1 MFSEK
6 IKKFYVKLADNS
18 EFKEALVKF
27 ELKDKN
33 DLSEK
38 IIEKIIR
45 EVVLPLSKK
54 YGYDFSEKELLEF
67 EYLNAV
73 PAEKLSV
80 DNLQNISGGGG
91 LLSLLTPILSVASL
105 ATPSGAATSPTADL
119 QSISLVQQVATP
131 SNFSTFSS
139 MKDMSKFVQSKWAN
153 DLSWKSSTQDTSLRD
168 LLESPYDI
176 YSTQYE
182 SWSEKLDLPGVN
194 ATAAFL
200 HDAMKTNDTWALSHA
215 DINAAVDAAESE
227 AQEDLPENVRA
238 SLDMLSDFPTDE
250 EGLKPYLAIEVD
262 KFKDYID
269 EFLPDFAIDPQKA
282 ADDFCK
288 RTPNYYEDT
297 RKEPRNI
304 SQDTVTETKKI
315 LLNAL
320 NEKFPEVLGAS
331 EKTNFAENEYNLDDS
346 LAKFKE
352 QVSDY
357 DRAKV
362 VHDWVAENIAYNYAD
377 MSTSIER
384 CEGTFRNHAE
394 QVLKN
399 HRGVC
404 RGYAHLTELMMRVIE
419 IPCVYTGLSGHA
431 FNAIFMNGD
440 WYLIDTTWDSYKEI
454 NKHLSGISRENAT
467 ANYKEEELYN
477 KETPDWKG
485 HITQDYFP
493 SKQDSA
499 YEYNKKF
506 ISGNK
511 DHEVKGAMYHFDGE
525 NGVCEIEMDLSREGD
540 MVVWDTTRECI
551 VDGELKLPEK
561 IAKRSKWLIINDRKV
576 LDKIKKL
583 HIPKNIELDTELEKK
598 LKNIST
604 VTVDPEN
611 PRYGGSEGI
620 VWNKSDGKILHLSKA
635 KVHIPKEFT
644 GNLDD
649 KLKNVKEVTID
660 PDNPHY
666 GSSEGIVWKKN
677 TLYADNAILKVDQT
691 HVHLS
696 KDFPEIMFLEEV
708 LPNVQ
713 KVTVDPD
720 NPHYGASEGLVWN
733 KHTNMIVYV
742 SKTKVHIPKSF
753 TGNLGDALKDVK
765 EVTVDPENPHYIMY
779 TPKLFGKPG
788 LYKRSEYLSP
798 FAKPLW
804 VKPYVLNSEL

>member
-67 EYLNAV
+67 EHLNSI
-73 PAEKLSV
+73 PAEKLSMN
-80 DNLQNISGGGG
+80 NLQNVSGGGG

-105 ATPSGAATSPTADL
+105 ATPSGADTSPTADL

-153 DLSWKSSTQDTSLRD
+153 GLSWESSTQDTSLRD

-176 YSTQYE
+176 YSTQDE

-215 DINAAVDAAESE
+215 DINAAIDAAEAE

-238 SLDMLSDFPTDE
+238 SLDMLSDLPTDE
-250 EGLKPYLAIEVD
+250 KGLKPYLAIEVD

-282 ADDFCK
+282 ADNFCK
-288 RTPNYYEDT
+288 RTPNDFDEE

-315 LLNAL
+315 LLNTL
-320 NEKFPEVLGAS
+320 NEKFPGVLGAS
-331 EKTNFAENEYNLDDS
+331 ENPNFDVKEYNLDDS

-419 IPCVYTGLSGHA
+419 IPCVYTGLNGHA
-431 FNAIFMNGD
+431 VNAIFMNGD
-440 WYLIDTTWDSYKEI
+440 WFLIDTTWDSYKEV
-454 NKHLSGISRENAT
+454 NKHLKGIARKNAT
-467 ANYKEEELYN
+467 ANYKEEEMYN
-477 KETPDWKG
+477 KDTSGGKG
-485 HITQDYFP
+485 RITQDYFP
-493 SKQDSA
+493 SKQDIAS
-499 YEYNKKF
+499 EYNKKF
-506 ISGNK
+506 ISGSAS
-511 DHEVKGAMYHFDGE
+511 HEVKGAIYNFDGE
-525 NGVCEIEMDLSREGD
+525 NGVCEIKMKPSSQGN
-540 MVVWDTTRECI
+540 MVVWDTTRECV

-561 IAKRSKWLIINDRKV
+561 IEKRSKFLKIDDQKV
-576 LDKIKKL
+576 LKKIKKL
-583 HIPKNIELDTELEKK
+583 HIPKNMELDINLQEE
-598 LKNIST
+598 LKNMDK

-611 PRYGGSEGI
+611 PHYGGSEGI

-635 KVHIPKEFT
+635 KVHIPK
-644 GNLDD
+644 
-649 KLKNVKEVTID
+649 
-660 PDNPHY
+660 
-666 GSSEGIVWKKN
+666 S
-677 TLYADNAILKVDQT
+677 
-691 HVHLS
+691 
-696 KDFPEIMFLEEV
+696 FP
-708 LPNVQ
+708 
-713 KVTVDPD
+713 
-720 NPHYGASEGLVWN
+720 
-733 KHTNMIVYV
+733 
-742 SKTKVHIPKSF
+742 
-753 TGNLGDALKDVK
+753 GNLGDALKDVK